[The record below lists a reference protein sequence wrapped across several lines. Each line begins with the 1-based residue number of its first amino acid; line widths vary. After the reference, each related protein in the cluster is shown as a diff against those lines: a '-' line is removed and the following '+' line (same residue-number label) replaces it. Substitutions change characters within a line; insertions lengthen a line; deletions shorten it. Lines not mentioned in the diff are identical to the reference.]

1 MDVPPLEDH
10 QRALISVVADALL
23 EFDHWPLYAYVDKV
37 LDRDHSL
44 DIDAV
49 LNDTPPSMVWTFSG
63 RGPMS
68 PLMASVP
75 ALAQSDSLADDL
87 ARFLNVLRLAL
98 DAEQQFMPPPLETAE
113 LKLADADV
121 IAAAMPEGRD
131 ERALTRLLE
140 ILRAENLMFVSWDPA
155 MSVAP
160 DSPWSLSVD
169 KRIRRYRGVTDLGD
183 YIARR
188 PVPERPGSAV
198 PAQAAVSPGVFILM
212 PFAEPWSDNMHDT
225 IKQACA
231 EAASS
236 VAGLTWLRADDIAE
250 PGRITDQI
258 INAIDTASV
267 IIADLTGNNPN
278 VMFELGY
285 ADAAH
290 KRIILLNQDLNATP
304 FDIKDWR
311 QIGYSPTDLVS
322 ARQELVKF
330 LLGALRQR

>member
-10 QRALISVVADALL
+10 QRALILVVADALL
-23 EFDHWPLYAYVDKV
+23 QFDHWPLSSYVDKV
-37 LDRDHSL
+37 LDRDYGL
-44 DIDAV
+44 DMDAV
-49 LNDTPPSMVWTFSG
+49 LSDIPSSLVWIF
-63 RGPMS
+63 RGPGEQ
-68 PLMASVP
+68 LVASVP
-75 ALAQSDSLADDL
+75 ALAQSELLTDDL
-87 ARFLNVLRLAL
+87 ARFLTVLRLTV
-98 DAEQQFMPPPLETAE
+98 DAEKDFTPPPLETAE
-113 LKLADADV
+113 LKLTDADV
-121 IAAAMPEGRD
+121 VAAAMPDGRD

-160 DSPWSLSVD
+160 DSLWSLAVD
-169 KRIRRYRGVTDLGD
+169 KRIRRYRGVEDLDD

-198 PAQAAVSPGVFILM
+198 PAQAAVSASVLILM
-212 PFAEPWSDNMHDT
+212 PFGEPWSENVHDT

-231 EAASS
+231 EVATS

-258 INAIDTASV
+258 INAIDTANV

-311 QIGYSPTDLVS
+311 QISYSPADLAS

-330 LLGALRQR
+330 ILGALRQR